1 MSDLSPRMRQKAWIE
16 RISQV
21 SGHSYS
27 RIAKE
32 CNLAQTTISRF
43 MDDAQS
49 SNALSARTEEK
60 IRARYSPLL
69 DEEEVSLS
77 GPLASHMALPKQS
90 HLDGSYGMVQIPEY
104 DIEVSA
110 GAGMSVPDLQN
121 PSKVWVV
128 PRAALENAQ
137 VSSLDNLAILTIRG
151 DSMVPKYAPGDRV
164 LVDRGDN
171 VVRHDGSYVLW
182 NQFGL
187 IVKMVQVLPAVS
199 ESGPVFRIISKNKDY
214 PPYECP
220 AKDAQIHGRVVG
232 RWVWE

>member
-1 MSDLSPRMRQKAWIE
+1 MADLSTRTRQKAWIDH
-16 RISQV
+16 IAQL

-32 CNLAQTTISRF
+32 CHLAQTTVSRF

-60 IRARYSPLL
+60 IKARYASLL
-69 DEEEVSLS
+69 AGNEDK
-77 GPLASHMALPKQS
+77 PAACDMAHPKQS
-90 HLDGSYGMVQIPEY
+90 QLDGSYGLVRIPEY

-110 GAGMSVPDLQN
+110 GSGVSVPDLQN
-121 PSKVWVV
+121 PSKIWTV

-171 VVRHDGSYVLW
+171 IVRHDGSYVLW

-187 IVKMVQVLPAVS
+187 IVKMVQVLPGVS
-199 ESGPVFRIISKNKDY
+199 GSDSMFRIISKNTDY

-220 AKDAQIHGRVVG
+220 VRETQIHGRVVG

>member
-1 MSDLSPRMRQKAWIE
+1 MADLSTRTRQKAWIDHIA
-16 RISQV
+16 RL

-32 CNLAQTTISRF
+32 CHLAQTTVSRF

-60 IRARYSPLL
+60 IRARYASLL
-69 DEEEVSLS
+69 AGNEDRPS
-77 GPLASHMALPKQS
+77 ACDMAHPKQS
-90 HLDGSYGMVQIPEY
+90 HLDGTYGMVQIPEY
-104 DIEVSA
+104 DIEASA
-110 GAGMSVPDLQN
+110 GSGVSVPDLQN
-121 PSKVWVV
+121 PSKIWTV

-171 VVRHDGSYVLW
+171 IVRHDGSYVLW

-220 AKDAQIHGRVVG
+220 ARDAQIHGRVVG